1 VSLITNE
8 NELTTLNS
16 KEMALVQA
24 NPKMLRFVNLY
35 LTGQYK
41 LAEIAALLDVNS
53 NTISRWLKR
62 DDVQELIS
70 DLQELNRNIVT
81 TQISGLTLKAINKL
95 NELIDSPVDTVAMQA
110 VKDVLDR
117 GGHKPKQ
124 EVKIDKTVTTI
135 EQKLA
140 ELIDNTIDITYEEIE

>member
-1 VSLITNE
+1 M
-8 NELTTLNS
+8 TTLNS